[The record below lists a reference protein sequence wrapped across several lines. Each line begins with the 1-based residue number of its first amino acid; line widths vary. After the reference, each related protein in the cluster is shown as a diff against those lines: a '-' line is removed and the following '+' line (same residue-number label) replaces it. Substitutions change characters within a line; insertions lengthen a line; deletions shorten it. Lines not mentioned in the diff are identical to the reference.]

1 MIVIAILIS
10 LLKIVHNY
18 IPVRQS
24 IFLHER
30 PKRGIMQTDLRVY
43 IYAFLCKRNVKK
55 QYVMYNVF
63 KEEKFTD

>member
-1 MIVIAILIS
+1 
-10 LLKIVHNY
+10 
-18 IPVRQS
+18 
-24 IFLHER
+24 
-30 PKRGIMQTDLRVY
+30 MQTDLRVY